1 MNVEKPPIK
10 GASETYKQLS
20 SFLQIL
26 LLYWAVLPSKR
37 QEFLIMI
44 SLDFDWQTNEFM
56 LYCRTT
62 QLREKSMMAYEQSLK
77 LFQRWCMD
85 EMGIFT
91 VDKVTENVI
100 RRYIMELQERGK
112 YTFYIVDKQKKTNYP
127 ERRRDYRKPIS
138 TATINN
144 YIRNLRVFFNYLER
158 NYIIKK
164 NPMKKIRQLRTN
176 RKPKV
181 YLTDEELR
189 KLLAN
194 LDRSYFSEH
203 RDYMMIMLMLDSG
216 MRLGECSTLLV
227 TDLELHRKRI
237 NLRAEETKGRRERT
251 VFFSPKTEKALRSW
265 LQFKDRYVESD
276 YLFPVKEHGG
286 SIGVGNFEGNFRK
299 YIARTGLSEEY
310 TPHCLRNNFAKRC
323 LMNGM
328 DIYTLSKIL
337 GHSSVTV
344 TEQAYLDINDDD
356 MSKRYQAYS
365 PLNGV

>member
-1 MNVEKPPIK
+1 
-10 GASETYKQLS
+10 
-20 SFLQIL
+20 
-26 LLYWAVLPSKR
+26 
-37 QEFLIMI
+37 MI

-164 NPMKKIRQLRTN
+164 NPMKRIRQLRTN

-189 KLLAN
+189 KLLVN

-286 SIGVGNFEGNFRK
+286 PIGVGNFESNFRK
-299 YIARTGLSEEY
+299 YIARAGLNEEY
-310 TPHCLRNNFAKRC
+310 SPHCLRNNFAKRC

-356 MSKRYQAYS
+356 MSKRYQTYS